1 MAEVR
6 KVVREDKYGT
16 AKLKKET
23 KEKAKSGKK
32 AVKKVSNNT
41 EEKKSLFTR
50 FRIFCNGVKGEFE
63 KVYKQAI
70 KNKCN
75 YIAVEKQYIKPDSKT
90 LDEFGF
96 EILHE
101 NDKLILYKID
111 LEEVELKEEVKKK

>member
-63 KVYKQAI
+63 KVHWTSKKDMLKYSIATIVFVIFFALFFYAI
-70 KNKCN
+70 
-75 YIAVEKQYIKPDSKT
+75 
-90 LDEFGF
+90 
-96 EILHE
+96 
-101 NDKLILYKID
+101 
-111 LEEVELKEEVKKK
+111 ELLMALLKSLV

>member
-6 KVVREDKYGT
+6 KSVREDKYGT

-32 AVKKVSNNT
+32 AVKKVSKNT

-63 KVYKQAI
+63 KVHWTPKSDMLKYS
-70 KNKCN
+70 
-75 YIAVEKQYIKPDSKT
+75 IATIVFIIFFSVLFYGIDIIFAFVKT
-90 LDEFGF
+90 LF
-96 EILHE
+96 
-101 NDKLILYKID
+101 N
-111 LEEVELKEEVKKK
+111 